1 MTTAE
6 IMSALEK
13 HGATNIVEIRLKEKI
28 DTIGDVV
35 IATGASRRHLKKMA
49 ETIVAAVG
57 AQYKHV
63 THYPPL
69 IVSFLLLL

>member
-1 MTTAE
+1 LTTAE

-35 IATGASRRHLKKMA
+35 IASGASRRHLKKMA

-57 AQYKHV
+57 A
-63 THYPPL
+63 
-69 IVSFLLLL
+69 